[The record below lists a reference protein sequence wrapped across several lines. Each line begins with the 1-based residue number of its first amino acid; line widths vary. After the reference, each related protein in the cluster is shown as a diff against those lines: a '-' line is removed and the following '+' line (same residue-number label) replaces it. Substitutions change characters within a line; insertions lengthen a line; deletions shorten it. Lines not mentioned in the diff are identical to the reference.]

1 MFRVTECTFRVTE
14 CTFRDTEWPFRDTE
28 WRFIINIKQNYLS
41 QNKSDV
47 CTCFYIN
54 FSYICGDYIQNK
66 KLIKMNKF
74 FLTSLLVAAAIT
86 ANAQDNTTKDS
97 LTMET
102 MMHNIPEV
110 MVKGSRPIV
119 KAERG
124 MLSYNMPLL
133 LKQLPADN
141 AYEALTRIPGVSNAT
156 GNISFSGNEVT
167 LIINGQATTLT
178 QEQLAERL
186 KAMPATQLA
195 KAEVM
200 LSAPARYHVRGMA
213 INIVTKDY
221 AGTNQLSGQIIGGL
235 VQTKYAKGF
244 GDLYLSMQRGK
255 FGLDAQYKL
264 VNGNSYGESSRIA
277 NHPLGNNRIHYNDET
292 GQKSFGITHDYRLGM
307 NYAFSKN
314 HRLDVAYTGQWDK
327 TNSNSRTTGS
337 SISGMH
343 RDSHEYLHNVDVNY
357 ALPFGLTLSGSYTY
371 YRTPQQQALD
381 GTITTENKNE
391 TERNLT
397 SGSEQT
403 INKWMFTADQTHS
416 LAHGWGLSYGVKGQ
430 FTSNKSYQTTIDKDG
445 SVLPD
450 GTSSVDLNER
460 IWNIY
465 AGFSKQINK
474 AISLEASVAAEQYHS
489 PIWDKWRVYPTLNA
503 LWNVND
509 NHLLNLSFSSNS
521 EFPSYWSTM
530 SNVYYSSTYTE
541 IHGNPDLKPFSYSN
555 VNLMWQIK
563 RRYTLMAF
571 ASLKPDYSVQLPYQ
585 TTDRMAVIMKET
597 NFDYSNSFG
606 LQASAIFSAG
616 KWLNG
621 NVFAVGTYKHDKSS
635 HFFDLPFNRKKLSVR
650 LGGMASVKLCS
661 TQDLRLILNP
671 FIQSKAIQGVYDIS
685 PIFRMNAK
693 LQWSSHDGRWGLRIN
708 GNNIFNNKYDT
719 RSVQG
724 NQDYRMKINYSWAS
738 VTFAVIYKF
747 GGYKEK
753 TVKEVD
759 TSRMGH

>member
-1 MFRVTECTFRVTE
+1 MDNKVFLLGLFLLSVANVKAQTQT
-14 CTFRDTEWPFRDTE
+14 
-28 WRFIINIKQNYLS
+28 QN
-41 QNKSDV
+41 
-47 CTCFYIN
+47 
-54 FSYICGDYIQNK
+54 
-66 KLIKMNKF
+66 
-74 FLTSLLVAAAIT
+74 
-86 ANAQDNTTKDS
+86 DS
-97 LTMET
+97 LTMEN
-102 MMHNIPEV
+102 MMHNLPEV

-141 AYEALTRIPGVSNAT
+141 AYEALTRIPGISDAT
-156 GNISFSGNEVT
+156 GSISFSGNEVT
-167 LIINGQATTLT
+167 LIVNGQATTLT
-178 QEQLAERL
+178 QEQLTERL
-186 KAMPATQLA
+186 KAMPAAQLA

-221 AGTNQLSGQIIGGL
+221 AGTNQLSGQIIGGMR
-235 VQTKYAKGF
+235 QNKYANEF
-244 GDLYLSMQRGK
+244 GNLYLSLQRGK
-255 FGLDAQYKL
+255 FGLDAQYKY

-277 NHPLGNNRIHYNDET
+277 NHPLGNNRVYYNDET

-314 HRLDVAYTGQWDK
+314 HRLDVAYTGHWDK
-327 TNSNSRTTGS
+327 TCSNSNTTGS

-343 RDSHEYLHNVDVNY
+343 HDSHEYLHNVDVNY
-357 ALPFGLTLSGSYTY
+357 ALPFGLTLNGSYTY

-381 GTITTENKNE
+381 GTMHTDESMPE

-416 LAHGWGLSYGVKGQ
+416 LSHGWGLSYGVKGQ

-445 SVLPD
+445 TIQPN
-450 GTSSVDLNER
+450 GTSSVDNNER

-474 AISLEASVAAEQYHS
+474 ALSLEASVAAEQYHS

-521 EFPSYWSTM
+521 EFPTYWSTM
-530 SNVYYSSTYTE
+530 SSVFYSSTYTE
-541 IHGNPDLKPFSYSN
+541 IHGNPDLKPFSYYN

-571 ASLKPDYSVQLPYQ
+571 ASLKPDYFVQLPYQ
-585 TTDRMAVIMKET
+585 TTERMAVIMKET
-597 NFDYSNSFG
+597 NFDYSNSYG
-606 LQASAIFSAG
+606 LQASVIFNAG

-621 NVFAVGTYKHDKSS
+621 NVFAVGTYKHDKNSN
-635 HFFDLPFNRKKLSVR
+635 FFDLPFNRKKLSVI
-650 LGGMASVKLCS
+650 LGGTASIKLCQ

-671 FIQSKAIQGVYDIS
+671 FYQTKAIQGVYDIS
-685 PIFRMNAK
+685 PVFRMNAK
-693 LQWSSHDGRWGLRIN
+693 LQWSSHDGKWGLRLN
-708 GNNIFNNKYDT
+708 GSNIFNNLYDT

-724 NQDYRMKINYSWAS
+724 NQDYRMKINYNWAS

-753 TVKEVD
+753 NVKAVD

>member
-1 MFRVTECTFRVTE
+1 MANKIFLLGLFL
-14 CTFRDTEWPFRDTE
+14 
-28 WRFIINIKQNYLS
+28 LS
-41 QNKSDV
+41 
-47 CTCFYIN
+47 
-54 FSYICGDYIQNK
+54 
-66 KLIKMNKF
+66 
-74 FLTSLLVAAAIT
+74 VA
-86 ANAQDNTTKDS
+86 NVKAQTRTQTDS

-102 MMHNIPEV
+102 MLHNLPEV
-110 MVKGSRPIV
+110 MVKGTRPIV

-141 AYEALTRIPGVSNAT
+141 AYEALTRIPGVSDAA
-156 GNISFSGNEVT
+156 GSISFSGNEVT

-178 QEQLAERL
+178 KEQLTERL
-186 KAMPATQLA
+186 KAMPAAQLS

-221 AGTNQLSGQIIGGL
+221 AGTNQLSGQIIGGMR
-235 VQTKYAKGF
+235 QNKYANEF
-244 GDLYLSMQRGK
+244 GNLYLSLQRGK
-255 FGLDAQYKL
+255 FGLDAQYKY

-277 NHPLGNNRIHYNDET
+277 NHPLGNNRVYYNDET
-292 GQKSFGITHDYRLGM
+292 GQKSFGITHNYRLGM

-314 HRLDVAYTGQWDK
+314 HRLDVAYTGHWDK
-327 TNSNSRTTGS
+327 RCSNSNTTGS

-343 RDSHEYLHNVDVNY
+343 HDSHEYLHNVDVNY
-357 ALPFGLTLSGSYTY
+357 SLPFGLTLNGSYTY

-381 GTITTENKNE
+381 GTMHTDESMSE

-403 INKWMFTADQTHS
+403 INKWMFTADQTHL

-445 SVLPD
+445 TIQPN
-450 GTSSVDLNER
+450 GTSSVDNNER

-474 AISLEASVAAEQYHS
+474 ALSLEASVAAEQYHS

-530 SNVYYSSTYTE
+530 SNVFYSSTYSE
-541 IHGNPDLKPFSYSN
+541 IHGNPDLKPFSYYN

-571 ASLKPDYSVQLPYQ
+571 ASLKPDYFVQLPYQ
-585 TTDRMAVIMKET
+585 TTERMAVIMKET
-597 NFDYSNSFG
+597 NFDYSNSYG
-606 LQASAIFSAG
+606 LQASVIFNAG

-635 HFFDLPFNRKKLSVR
+635 NFFDLPFNRKKLSVI
-650 LGGMASVKLCS
+650 LGGTASVKLCN

-671 FIQSKAIQGVYDIS
+671 FFQSKAIQGVYDIS

-693 LQWSSHDGRWGLRIN
+693 LQWSSHNGRWGLRLN

-724 NQDYRMKINYSWAS
+724 NQDYRMKINYNWAS

>member
-1 MFRVTECTFRVTE
+1 MKR
-14 CTFRDTEWPFRDTE
+14 
-28 WRFIINIKQNYLS
+28 N
-41 QNKSDV
+41 
-47 CTCFYIN
+47 
-54 FSYICGDYIQNK
+54 G
-66 KLIKMNKF
+66 F
-74 FLTSLLVAAAIT
+74 FLISLLFASSIT
-86 ANAQDNTTKDS
+86 VHAQDNAPKDS

-102 MMHNIPEV
+102 MMHNLPEV

-119 KAERG
+119 KVERG
-124 MLSYNMPLL
+124 MLTYNMPLL
-133 LKQLPADN
+133 IKQLPADN
-141 AYEALTRIPGVSNAT
+141 AYEALTHIPGISDAT
-156 GNISFSGNEVT
+156 GKISFSGNEVT
-167 LIINGQATTLT
+167 LIVNGQATTLT
-178 QEQLAERL
+178 QEQLTERL
-186 KAMPATQLA
+186 KSMPAAQLA

-221 AGTNQLSGQIIGGL
+221 AGTNQLSGQAIGGMR
-235 VQTKYAKGF
+235 QNKYANEF
-244 GDLYLSMQRGK
+244 GNLYLSLQRGK
-255 FGLDAQYKL
+255 FGLDAQYKY

-307 NYAFSKN
+307 NYTFSKN
-314 HRLDVAYTGQWDK
+314 NRLDVAYTGQWDK

-371 YRTPQQQALD
+371 YRTPQQQALN

-530 SNVYYSSTYTE
+530 SNVFYSSTYTE
-541 IHGNPDLKPFSYSN
+541 IHGNPDLKPFSYYN

-650 LGGMASVKLCS
+650 LGGTASVKLCS

-693 LQWSSHDGRWGLRIN
+693 LQWSSHDGRWGLRLN

>member
-1 MFRVTECTFRVTE
+1 MVNKIFLLGLFL
-14 CTFRDTEWPFRDTE
+14 
-28 WRFIINIKQNYLS
+28 LS
-41 QNKSDV
+41 VANVKAQ
-47 CTCFYIN
+47 T
-54 FSYICGDYIQNK
+54 
-66 KLIKMNKF
+66 
-74 FLTSLLVAAAIT
+74 LTHT
-86 ANAQDNTTKDS
+86 DS
-97 LTMET
+97 LTMEN
-102 MMHNIPEV
+102 MMHNLPEV

-141 AYEALTRIPGVSNAT
+141 AYEALTRIPGISDAT
-156 GNISFSGNEVT
+156 GSISFSGNEVT
-167 LIINGQATTLT
+167 LIVNGQATTLT
-178 QEQLAERL
+178 QEQLTERL
-186 KAMPATQLA
+186 KAMPAAQLA

-221 AGTNQLSGQIIGGL
+221 AGTNQLSGQVIGGMK
-235 VQTKYAKGF
+235 QSKYAKGF
-244 GDLYLSMQRGK
+244 GDLYLSLQRGK
-255 FGLDAQYKL
+255 FGLDAQYKY

-277 NHPLGNNRIHYNDET
+277 NHPLGNNRVYYNDET
-292 GQKSFGITHDYRLGM
+292 GQKSFGITHNYRLGM

-314 HRLDVAYTGQWDK
+314 HRLDVAYTGHWDK
-327 TNSNSRTTGS
+327 RCSNSNTTGS

-343 RDSHEYLHNVDVNY
+343 HDSHEYLHNVDVNY
-357 ALPFGLTLSGSYTY
+357 SLPFGLTLNGSYTY

-381 GTITTENKNE
+381 GTMHTDESMPE

-445 SVLPD
+445 TIQPN
-450 GTSSVDLNER
+450 GTSSVDNNER

-474 AISLEASVAAEQYHS
+474 AISVEASVAAEQYHS

-530 SNVYYSSTYTE
+530 SNVFYSSTYSE
-541 IHGNPDLKPFSYSN
+541 IHGNPDLKPFSYYN

-571 ASLKPDYSVQLPYQ
+571 ASLKPDYFVQLPYQ
-585 TTDRMAVIMKET
+585 TTERMAVIMKET
-597 NFDYSNSFG
+597 NFDYSNSYG
-606 LQASAIFSAG
+606 LQASVIFNAG

-621 NVFAVGTYKHDKSS
+621 NVFAVGTYKHDKNSN
-635 HFFDLPFNRKKLSVR
+635 FFDLPFNRKKLSVI
-650 LGGMASVKLCS
+650 LGGTASIKLCQ

-671 FIQSKAIQGVYDIS
+671 FYQTKAIQGVYDIS
-685 PIFRMNAK
+685 PVFRMNAK
-693 LQWSSHDGRWGLRIN
+693 LQWSSHDGKWGLRLN
-708 GNNIFNNKYDT
+708 GSNIFNNLYDT

-724 NQDYRMKINYSWAS
+724 NQDYHMKINYNWAS

-753 TVKEVD
+753 NVKAVD

>member
-1 MFRVTECTFRVTE
+1 M
-14 CTFRDTEWPFRDTE
+14 
-28 WRFIINIKQNYLS
+28 
-41 QNKSDV
+41 
-47 CTCFYIN
+47 
-54 FSYICGDYIQNK
+54 
-66 KLIKMNKF
+66 
-74 FLTSLLVAAAIT
+74 
-86 ANAQDNTTKDS
+86 
-97 LTMET
+97 
-102 MMHNIPEV
+102 
-110 MVKGSRPIV
+110 
-119 KAERG
+119 
-124 MLSYNMPLL
+124 
-133 LKQLPADN
+133 KQLPADN
-141 AYEALTRIPGVSNAT
+141 AYEALTRIPGVSDAT
-156 GNISFSGNEVT
+156 GSISFSGNEVT

-178 QEQLAERL
+178 QEQLTERL
-186 KAMPATQLA
+186 KAMPAAQLA

-221 AGTNQLSGQIIGGL
+221 AGTNQLSGQVIGGMK
-235 VQTKYAKGF
+235 QSKYAKGF
-244 GDLYLSMQRGK
+244 GDLYLSLQRGK
-255 FGLDAQYKL
+255 FGLDAQYKY

-277 NHPLGNNRIHYNDET
+277 NHPLGNNRVYYNDET
-292 GQKSFGITHDYRLGM
+292 GQKSFGITHNYRLGM

-314 HRLDVAYTGQWDK
+314 HRLDVAYTGHWDK
-327 TNSNSRTTGS
+327 RCSNSNTTGS

-343 RDSHEYLHNVDVNY
+343 HDSHEYLHNVDVNY
-357 ALPFGLTLSGSYTY
+357 SLPFGLTLNGSYTY

-381 GTITTENKNE
+381 GTMHTDESMSE

-403 INKWMFTADQTHS
+403 INKWMFTADQTHL

-460 IWNIY
+460 IWNLY

-474 AISLEASVAAEQYHS
+474 ALSLEASVAAEQYHS

-530 SNVYYSSTYTE
+530 SNVFYSSTYSE
-541 IHGNPDLKPFSYSN
+541 IHGNPDLKPFAYYN

-571 ASLKPDYSVQLPYQ
+571 ASLKPDYFVQLPYQ
-585 TTDRMAVIMKET
+585 TIERMAVIMKET
-597 NFDYSNSFG
+597 NFDYSNSYG
-606 LQASAIFSAG
+606 LQASVIFNAG

-635 HFFDLPFNRKKLSVR
+635 NFFDLPFNRKKFSVI
-650 LGGMASVKLCS
+650 LGGTASVKLCN

-671 FIQSKAIQGVYDIS
+671 FYQTKAIQGVYDIS

-693 LQWSSHDGRWGLRIN
+693 LQWSSHDGKWGLRLN
-708 GNNIFNNKYDT
+708 GSNIFNNLYDT

-724 NQDYRMKINYSWAS
+724 NQDYRMKINYNWAS

-753 TVKEVD
+753 NVKAVD

>member
-1 MFRVTECTFRVTE
+1 MVNKIFLLGLFL
-14 CTFRDTEWPFRDTE
+14 
-28 WRFIINIKQNYLS
+28 LS
-41 QNKSDV
+41 VANVKAQ
-47 CTCFYIN
+47 T
-54 FSYICGDYIQNK
+54 
-66 KLIKMNKF
+66 
-74 FLTSLLVAAAIT
+74 LTQT
-86 ANAQDNTTKDS
+86 DS

-102 MMHNIPEV
+102 MLHNLPEV

-141 AYEALTRIPGVSNAT
+141 AYEALTRIPGISDAT
-156 GNISFSGNEVT
+156 GSISFSGNEVT

-178 QEQLAERL
+178 QEQLTERL
-186 KAMPATQLA
+186 KAMPAAQLA

-221 AGTNQLSGQIIGGL
+221 AGTNQLSGQIIGGMR
-235 VQTKYAKGF
+235 QNKYANEF
-244 GDLYLSMQRGK
+244 GNLYLSLQRGK
-255 FGLDAQYKL
+255 FGLDAQYKY

-277 NHPLGNNRIHYNDET
+277 NHPLGNNRVYYNDET

-307 NYAFSKN
+307 NYAFGKN
-314 HRLDVAYTGQWDK
+314 HRLDVAYTGRWNK

-371 YRTPQQQALD
+371 YCTPQQQALD
-381 GTITTENKNE
+381 GTMHTDESMPE

-416 LAHGWGLSYGVKGQ
+416 LANCWGLSYGMKGQ
-430 FTSNKSYQTTIDKDG
+430 FTSDKSYQTTIDKDG

-530 SNVYYSSTYTE
+530 SNVFYSSTYTE
-541 IHGNPDLKPFSYSN
+541 IHGNPDLKPFSYYN

-571 ASLKPDYSVQLPYQ
+571 ASLKPDYFVQLPYQ

-606 LQASAIFSAG
+606 LQASVIFNAG

-635 HFFDLPFNRKKLSVR
+635 NFFDLPFNRKKLSVI
-650 LGGMASVKLCS
+650 LGGTASVKLCNS
-661 TQDLRLILNP
+661 QDLRLILNP
-671 FIQSKAIQGVYDIS
+671 FYQTKAIQGVYDIS
-685 PIFRMNAK
+685 PIFSMDAK
-693 LQWSSHDGRWGLRIN
+693 LQWSSHDGKWGLRLN
-708 GNNIFNNKYDT
+708 GNNIFNNLYDT

-724 NQDYRMKINYSWAS
+724 NQDYRMKVNYNWAS
-738 VTFAVIYKF
+738 VTFAVVYKF
-747 GGYKEK
+747 GDYKNK
-753 TVKEVD
+753 NVKAVD

>member
-1 MFRVTECTFRVTE
+1 MANKIFLLGLFL
-14 CTFRDTEWPFRDTE
+14 
-28 WRFIINIKQNYLS
+28 LS
-41 QNKSDV
+41 VANVKAQ
-47 CTCFYIN
+47 T
-54 FSYICGDYIQNK
+54 
-66 KLIKMNKF
+66 
-74 FLTSLLVAAAIT
+74 LTQT
-86 ANAQDNTTKDS
+86 DS

-102 MMHNIPEV
+102 MLHNLPEV

-141 AYEALTRIPGVSNAT
+141 AYEALTRIPGISDAT
-156 GNISFSGNEVT
+156 GSISFSGNEVT

-178 QEQLAERL
+178 QEQLTERL
-186 KAMPATQLA
+186 KAMPAAQLA

-221 AGTNQLSGQIIGGL
+221 AGTNQLSGQIIGGMR
-235 VQTKYAKGF
+235 QNKYANEF
-244 GDLYLSMQRGK
+244 GNLYLSLQRGK
-255 FGLDAQYKL
+255 FGLDAQYKY

-307 NYAFSKN
+307 NYTFSKN
-314 HRLDVAYTGQWDK
+314 NRLDVAYTGQWDK

-489 PIWDKWRVYPTLNA
+489 LIWDKWRVYPTLNA

-530 SNVYYSSTYTE
+530 SNVFYSSTYTE
-541 IHGNPDLKPFSYSN
+541 IHGNPDLKPFSYYN

-616 KWLNG
+616 KWLDG

-650 LGGMASVKLCS
+650 LGGTASVKLCS

-693 LQWSSHDGRWGLRIN
+693 LQWSSHDGKWGLRIN

>member
-1 MFRVTECTFRVTE
+1 MIFLLGLFLLSVANVKAQTLTET
-14 CTFRDTEWPFRDTE
+14 
-28 WRFIINIKQNYLS
+28 
-41 QNKSDV
+41 
-47 CTCFYIN
+47 
-54 FSYICGDYIQNK
+54 
-66 KLIKMNKF
+66 
-74 FLTSLLVAAAIT
+74 
-86 ANAQDNTTKDS
+86 DS

-102 MMHNIPEV
+102 MLHNLPEV

-119 KAERG
+119 KADRG

-141 AYEALTRIPGVSNAT
+141 AYEALTRIPGVSDAT
-156 GNISFSGNEVT
+156 GSISFSGNEVT

-178 QEQLAERL
+178 QEQLTERL
-186 KAMPATQLA
+186 KAMPAAQLA

-277 NHPLGNNRIHYNDET
+277 NHPLGNNRVYYNDET

-307 NYAFSKN
+307 NYTFSKN

-371 YRTPQQQALD
+371 YCTPQQQALD
-381 GTITTENKNE
+381 GTMHTDESMPE

-416 LAHGWGLSYGVKGQ
+416 LANCWGLSYGVKGQ

-530 SNVYYSSTYTE
+530 SNVFYSSTYTE
-541 IHGNPDLKPFSYSN
+541 IHGNPDLKPFSYYN

-597 NFDYSNSFG
+597 NFNYENSFG
-606 LQASAIFSAG
+606 LQASAMFSAG

-621 NVFAVGTYKHDKSS
+621 NVFAVGIYKHDKSDY
-635 HFFDLPFNRKKLSVR
+635 FFDLPFNRKKLTAA
-650 LGGMASVKLCS
+650 LGGTASIKLCQ

-671 FIQSKAIQGVYDIS
+671 FYQTKAIQGVYDIS

-693 LQWSSHDGRWGLRIN
+693 LQWTSHDGKWGLRLN
-708 GNNIFNNKYDT
+708 GSNIFNNLYDT

-724 NQDYRMKINYSWAS
+724 NQDYRMKINYNWAS

-753 TVKEVD
+753 NVKAVD

>member
-1 MFRVTECTFRVTE
+1 MS
-14 CTFRDTEWPFRDTE
+14 
-28 WRFIINIKQNYLS
+28 RFLFMGIF
-41 QNKSDV
+41 V
-47 CTCFYIN
+47 A
-54 FSYICGDYIQNK
+54 
-66 KLIKMNKF
+66 
-74 FLTSLLVAAAIT
+74 LTIT
-86 ANAQDNTTKDS
+86 ANAQDNIPKDS
-97 LTMET
+97 LTMEWKS
-102 MMHNIPEV
+102 MFRNLPEV
-110 MVKGSRPIV
+110 MIKGSHPIV
-119 KAERG
+119 KVERG
-124 MLSYNMPLL
+124 LLLYNMPLL

-141 AYEALTRIPGVSNAT
+141 AYEALTRIPGVSDAT
-156 GNISFSGNEVT
+156 GNISFLGNEVT
-167 LIINGQATTLT
+167 LIVNGQATTLT
-178 QEQLAERL
+178 QEQLTERL
-186 KAMPATQLA
+186 KAMPAAQLA

-221 AGTNQLSGQIIGGL
+221 AGTNQLSGQVIGGMK
-235 VQTKYAKGF
+235 QSKYAKGF
-244 GDLYLSMQRGK
+244 GDLYLSLQRDK
-255 FGLDAQYKL
+255 FGLDAQYKY

-277 NHPLGNNRIHYNDET
+277 NHPLGNNRVYYNDET
-292 GQKSFGITHDYRLGM
+292 GQKSFGITHNYRLGM

-314 HRLDVAYTGQWDK
+314 HRLDVAYTGHWDK
-327 TNSNSRTTGS
+327 RCSNSNTTGS

-343 RDSHEYLHNVDVNY
+343 HDSHEYLHNVDVNY
-357 ALPFGLTLSGSYTY
+357 SLPFGLTLNGSYTY
-371 YRTPQQQALD
+371 YRTPQRQTLD
-381 GTITTENKNE
+381 GTMHTDESMPE

-416 LAHGWGLSYGVKGQ
+416 LTQGWGLSYGVKGQ

-474 AISLEASVAAEQYHS
+474 AVSVEASVAAEQYHS

-530 SNVYYSSTYTE
+530 SNVFYSSTYTE
-541 IHGNPDLKPFSYSN
+541 IHGNPDLKPFSYYN

-571 ASLKPDYSVQLPYQ
+571 ASLMPDYFVQLPYQ

-597 NFDYSNSFG
+597 NFDYSNSYG
-606 LQASAIFSAG
+606 LQASVIFNAG

-650 LGGMASVKLCS
+650 LGGTASVKLCS
-661 TQDLRLILNP
+661 TQDLRLILNL

-693 LQWSSHDGRWGLRIN
+693 LQWTSHDGKWGLRLN

-724 NQDYRMKINYSWAS
+724 NQDYRMKINYNWAS

-753 TVKEVD
+753 NIKKVD

>member
-1 MFRVTECTFRVTE
+1 MANKIFLLGLFL
-14 CTFRDTEWPFRDTE
+14 
-28 WRFIINIKQNYLS
+28 LS
-41 QNKSDV
+41 VANVKAQ
-47 CTCFYIN
+47 T
-54 FSYICGDYIQNK
+54 
-66 KLIKMNKF
+66 
-74 FLTSLLVAAAIT
+74 LTQT
-86 ANAQDNTTKDS
+86 DS

-102 MMHNIPEV
+102 MLHNLPEV

-133 LKQLPADN
+133 LNQLPADN
-141 AYEALTRIPGVSNAT
+141 AYEALTRIPGVSDAT
-156 GNISFSGNEVT
+156 GSISFSGNEVT
-167 LIINGQATTLT
+167 LIINGQTTTLT
-178 QEQLAERL
+178 QVQLTERL
-186 KAMPATQLA
+186 KAMPAAQLS

-221 AGTNQLSGQIIGGL
+221 AGTNQLSGQIIGGMR
-235 VQTKYAKGF
+235 QNKYANEF
-244 GDLYLSMQRGK
+244 GNLYLSLQRDK
-255 FGLDAQYKL
+255 FGLDAQYKY

-277 NHPLGNNRIHYNDET
+277 NHPLGDNRIHYNDET

-307 NYAFSKN
+307 NYTFSKN
-314 HRLDVAYTGQWDK
+314 NRLDVAYTGQWNK

-416 LAHGWGLSYGVKGQ
+416 LTQGWGLSYGVKGQ

-465 AGFSKQINK
+465 AGVSKQINK

-530 SNVYYSSTYTE
+530 SNVFYSSTYTE
-541 IHGNPDLKPFSYSN
+541 IHGNPDLKPFSYYY

-650 LGGMASVKLCS
+650 LGGTASVKLCS

-693 LQWSSHDGRWGLRIN
+693 LQWTSHDGKWGLRLN

-724 NQDYRMKINYSWAS
+724 NQDYRMKINYNWAS

-753 TVKEVD
+753 SIKKVD

>member
-1 MFRVTECTFRVTE
+1 MANKIFLLGLFL
-14 CTFRDTEWPFRDTE
+14 
-28 WRFIINIKQNYLS
+28 LS
-41 QNKSDV
+41 VANVKAQ
-47 CTCFYIN
+47 T
-54 FSYICGDYIQNK
+54 
-66 KLIKMNKF
+66 
-74 FLTSLLVAAAIT
+74 LTQT
-86 ANAQDNTTKDS
+86 DS

-102 MMHNIPEV
+102 MLHNLPEV

-119 KAERG
+119 KVERG

-141 AYEALTRIPGVSNAT
+141 AYEALTRIPGISDAT
-156 GNISFSGNEVT
+156 GSISFSGNEVT

-178 QEQLAERL
+178 QEQLTERL
-186 KAMPATQLA
+186 KAMPAAQLA

-213 INIVTKDY
+213 INIVTKYY
-221 AGTNQLSGQIIGGL
+221 AGTNQLSGQIIGGMR
-235 VQTKYAKGF
+235 QNKYANEF
-244 GDLYLSMQRGK
+244 GNLYLSLQRGK
-255 FGLDAQYKL
+255 FGLDAQYKY

-307 NYAFSKN
+307 NYTFSKN
-314 HRLDVAYTGQWDK
+314 NRLDVAYTGQWDK

-541 IHGNPDLKPFSYSN
+541 IHGNPDLKPFSYYN

-693 LQWSSHDGRWGLRIN
+693 LQWSSHDGRWGLRLN

>member
-1 MFRVTECTFRVTE
+1 MANKIFLLGLFL
-14 CTFRDTEWPFRDTE
+14 
-28 WRFIINIKQNYLS
+28 LS
-41 QNKSDV
+41 VANVKAQ
-47 CTCFYIN
+47 T
-54 FSYICGDYIQNK
+54 
-66 KLIKMNKF
+66 
-74 FLTSLLVAAAIT
+74 LTQT
-86 ANAQDNTTKDS
+86 DS

-102 MMHNIPEV
+102 MLHNLPEV

-141 AYEALTRIPGVSNAT
+141 AYEALTRIPGVSDAT
-156 GNISFSGNEVT
+156 GSISFSGNEVT

-178 QEQLAERL
+178 QEQLTERL
-186 KAMPATQLA
+186 KAMPAAQLA

-221 AGTNQLSGQIIGGL
+221 AGTNQLSGQIIGGMR
-235 VQTKYAKGF
+235 QNKYANEF
-244 GDLYLSMQRGK
+244 GNLYLSLQRGK
-255 FGLDAQYKL
+255 FGLDAQYKY

-277 NHPLGNNRIHYNDET
+277 NHPLGNNRVYYNDET
-292 GQKSFGITHDYRLGM
+292 GQKSFGITHNYRLGM

-314 HRLDVAYTGQWDK
+314 HRLDVAYTGHWDK
-327 TNSNSRTTGS
+327 RCSNSNTTGS

-343 RDSHEYLHNVDVNY
+343 HDSHEYLHNVDVNY
-357 ALPFGLTLSGSYTY
+357 SLPFGLTLNGSYTY

-381 GTITTENKNE
+381 GTMHTDESMPE

-430 FTSNKSYQTTIDKDG
+430 FTSNKSYQTTIDMDG
-445 SVLPD
+445 TIQPN
-450 GTSSVDLNER
+450 GTSSVDNNER

-474 AISLEASVAAEQYHS
+474 ALSLEASVAAEQYHS

-530 SNVYYSSTYTE
+530 SNVFYSSTYLE
-541 IHGNPDLKPFSYSN
+541 IHGNPDLKPFSYYN

-571 ASLKPDYSVQLPYQ
+571 ASLKPDYFVQLPYQ

-597 NFDYSNSFG
+597 NFDYSNSYG
-606 LQASAIFSAG
+606 LQASVIFNAG

-635 HFFDLPFNRKKLSVR
+635 NFFDLPFNRKKLSVI
-650 LGGMASVKLCS
+650 LGGTASVKLCN

-671 FIQSKAIQGVYDIS
+671 FFQSKAIQGVYDIS

-693 LQWSSHDGRWGLRIN
+693 LQWTSHDGKWGLRIN

-724 NQDYRMKINYSWAS
+724 NQDYRMKINYNWAS

>member
-1 MFRVTECTFRVTE
+1 MSRVLFMGIFVA
-14 CTFRDTEWPFRDTE
+14 
-28 WRFIINIKQNYLS
+28 
-41 QNKSDV
+41 
-47 CTCFYIN
+47 
-54 FSYICGDYIQNK
+54 
-66 KLIKMNKF
+66 
-74 FLTSLLVAAAIT
+74 LTIT
-86 ANAQDNTTKDS
+86 ANAQDDIPKDS
-97 LTMET
+97 LTMEWNS
-102 MMHNIPEV
+102 MFRNLPEV
-110 MVKGSRPIV
+110 MIKGSRPIV

-141 AYEALTRIPGVSNAT
+141 AYEALTRIPGVSDAT
-156 GNISFSGNEVT
+156 GNISFLGNEVT
-167 LIINGQATTLT
+167 LIVNGHATTLT
-178 QEQLAERL
+178 QEQLTERL
-186 KAMPATQLA
+186 KAMPAAQLA

-221 AGTNQLSGQIIGGL
+221 AGTNQLSGQVIGGMK
-235 VQTKYAKGF
+235 QSKYAKGF
-244 GDLYLSMQRGK
+244 GDLYLSLQRGK
-255 FGLDAQYKL
+255 FGLDAQYKY

-277 NHPLGNNRIHYNDET
+277 NHPLGNNRVYYNDET
-292 GQKSFGITHDYRLGM
+292 GQKSFGITHNYRLGM

-314 HRLDVAYTGQWDK
+314 HRLDVAYTGHWDK
-327 TNSNSRTTGS
+327 RCSNSNTTGS

-343 RDSHEYLHNVDVNY
+343 HDSHEYLHNVDVNY
-357 ALPFGLTLSGSYTY
+357 SLPFGLTLNGSYTY

-381 GTITTENKNE
+381 GTMHTDESMPE

-416 LAHGWGLSYGVKGQ
+416 LTQGWGLSYGVKGQ

-474 AISLEASVAAEQYHS
+474 AVSLEASVAAEQYHS

-530 SNVYYSSTYTE
+530 SNVFYSSTYTE
-541 IHGNPDLKPFSYSN
+541 IHGNPDLKPFSCYN

-571 ASLKPDYSVQLPYQ
+571 ASLKPDYFVQLPYQ
-585 TTDRMAVIMKET
+585 TTERMAVIMKET

-606 LQASAIFSAG
+606 LQASAIFSVG

-650 LGGMASVKLCS
+650 LGGTASVKLCS

-671 FIQSKAIQGVYDIS
+671 FFQTKAIQGVYDIS
-685 PIFRMNAK
+685 PIFRVDAK
-693 LQWSSHDGRWGLRIN
+693 LQWSSHDGRWGVRLN
-708 GNNIFNNKYDT
+708 GSNIFNNRFDT

-724 NQDYRMKINYSWAS
+724 NQDYRMKINYNWAS

-753 TVKEVD
+753 NIKKVD

>member
-1 MFRVTECTFRVTE
+1 MVNKIFLLGLFL
-14 CTFRDTEWPFRDTE
+14 
-28 WRFIINIKQNYLS
+28 LS
-41 QNKSDV
+41 VANVKAQ
-47 CTCFYIN
+47 T
-54 FSYICGDYIQNK
+54 
-66 KLIKMNKF
+66 
-74 FLTSLLVAAAIT
+74 LTHT
-86 ANAQDNTTKDS
+86 DS
-97 LTMET
+97 LTMEN
-102 MMHNIPEV
+102 MMHNLPEV

-141 AYEALTRIPGVSNAT
+141 AYEALTRIPGISDAT
-156 GNISFSGNEVT
+156 GSISFSGNEVT
-167 LIINGQATTLT
+167 LIVNGQATTLT
-178 QEQLAERL
+178 QEQLTERL
-186 KAMPATQLA
+186 KAMPAAQLA

-221 AGTNQLSGQIIGGL
+221 AGTNQLSGQVIGGMK
-235 VQTKYAKGF
+235 QSKYAKGF
-244 GDLYLSMQRGK
+244 GDLYLSLQRGK
-255 FGLDAQYKL
+255 FGLDAQYKY

-277 NHPLGNNRIHYNDET
+277 NHPLGNNRVYYNDET
-292 GQKSFGITHDYRLGM
+292 GQKSFGITHNYRLGM

-314 HRLDVAYTGQWDK
+314 HRLDVAYTGHWDK
-327 TNSNSRTTGS
+327 RCSNSNTTGS

-343 RDSHEYLHNVDVNY
+343 HDSHEYLHNVDVNY
-357 ALPFGLTLSGSYTY
+357 SLPFGLTLNGSYTY

-381 GTITTENKNE
+381 GTMHTDESMPE

-445 SVLPD
+445 TIQPN
-450 GTSSVDLNER
+450 GTSSVDNNER

-474 AISLEASVAAEQYHS
+474 AISVEASVAAEQYHS

-530 SNVYYSSTYTE
+530 SNVFYSSTYSE
-541 IHGNPDLKPFSYSN
+541 IHGNPDLKPFAYYN

-571 ASLKPDYSVQLPYQ
+571 ASLKPDYFVQLPYQ
-585 TTDRMAVIMKET
+585 TTERMAVIMKET
-597 NFDYSNSFG
+597 NFDYSNSYG
-606 LQASAIFSAG
+606 LQASVIFNAG

-621 NVFAVGTYKHDKSS
+621 NVFAVGTYKHDKNSN
-635 HFFDLPFNRKKLSVR
+635 FFDLPFNRKKLSVI
-650 LGGMASVKLCS
+650 LGGTASIKLCQ

-671 FIQSKAIQGVYDIS
+671 FYQTKAIQGVYDIS

-693 LQWSSHDGRWGLRIN
+693 LQWSSHDGKWGLRLN
-708 GNNIFNNKYDT
+708 GSNIFNNLYDT

-724 NQDYRMKINYSWAS
+724 NQDYRMKINYNWAS

-753 TVKEVD
+753 NVKAVD

>member
-1 MFRVTECTFRVTE
+1 MANKIFLLGLFL
-14 CTFRDTEWPFRDTE
+14 
-28 WRFIINIKQNYLS
+28 LS
-41 QNKSDV
+41 VANVKAQ
-47 CTCFYIN
+47 T
-54 FSYICGDYIQNK
+54 
-66 KLIKMNKF
+66 
-74 FLTSLLVAAAIT
+74 LTQT
-86 ANAQDNTTKDS
+86 DS

-102 MMHNIPEV
+102 MLHNLPEV

-141 AYEALTRIPGVSNAT
+141 AYEALTRIPGVSDAT
-156 GNISFSGNEVT
+156 GSISFSGNEVT

-178 QEQLAERL
+178 QEQLTERL
-186 KAMPATQLA
+186 KAMPAAQLA

-221 AGTNQLSGQIIGGL
+221 AGTNQLSGQVIGGMK
-235 VQTKYAKGF
+235 QSKYAKGF
-244 GDLYLSMQRGK
+244 GDLYLSLQRGK
-255 FGLDAQYKL
+255 FGLDAQYKY

-277 NHPLGNNRIHYNDET
+277 NHPLGNNRVYYNDET
-292 GQKSFGITHDYRLGM
+292 GQKSFGITHNYRLGM

-314 HRLDVAYTGQWDK
+314 HRLDVAYTGHWDK
-327 TNSNSRTTGS
+327 RCSNSNTTGS
-337 SISGMH
+337 SSSGMH
-343 RDSHEYLHNVDVNY
+343 HDSHEYLHNVDVNY
-357 ALPFGLTLSGSYTY
+357 SLPFGLTLNGSYTY

-381 GTITTENKNE
+381 GTMHTDESMSE

-403 INKWMFTADQTHS
+403 INKWMFTADQTHL

-460 IWNIY
+460 IWNLY

-474 AISLEASVAAEQYHS
+474 ALSLEASVAAEQYHS

-530 SNVYYSSTYTE
+530 SNVFYSSTYSE
-541 IHGNPDLKPFSYSN
+541 IHGNPDLKPFAYYN

-571 ASLKPDYSVQLPYQ
+571 ASLKPDYFVQLPYQ
-585 TTDRMAVIMKET
+585 ATERMAVIMKET
-597 NFDYSNSFG
+597 NFDYSNSYG
-606 LQASAIFSAG
+606 LQASVIFNAG

-635 HFFDLPFNRKKLSVR
+635 NFFDLPFNRKKFSVI
-650 LGGMASVKLCS
+650 LGGTASVKLCN

-671 FIQSKAIQGVYDIS
+671 FYQTKAIQGVYDIS

-693 LQWSSHDGRWGLRIN
+693 LQWSSHDGKWGLRLN
-708 GNNIFNNKYDT
+708 GSNIFNNLYDT

-724 NQDYRMKINYSWAS
+724 NQDYRMKINYNWAS

>member
-1 MFRVTECTFRVTE
+1 MNRLF
-14 CTFRDTEWPFRDTE
+14 
-28 WRFIINIKQNYLS
+28 FIG
-41 QNKSDV
+41 V
-47 CTCFYIN
+47 
-54 FSYICGDYIQNK
+54 
-66 KLIKMNKF
+66 
-74 FLTSLLVAAAIT
+74 LVASAIT
-86 ANAQDNTTKDS
+86 ANAQDNGQKDS
-97 LTMET
+97 LTMES
-102 MMHNIPEV
+102 MMHNLPEV

-141 AYEALTRIPGVSNAT
+141 AYEALTRIPGVSDAT
-156 GNISFSGNEVT
+156 GCISFSGNEVM
-167 LIINGQATTLT
+167 LIVNGQATTLT

-186 KAMPATQLA
+186 KAMPAAQLT

-221 AGTNQLSGQIIGGL
+221 DGTNQLSGQIIGGMR
-235 VQTKYAKGF
+235 QNKYANEF
-244 GDLYLSMQRGK
+244 GNLYLSLQRDK
-255 FGLDAQYKL
+255 FGLDAQYKY

-307 NYAFSKN
+307 NYTFSKN
-314 HRLDVAYTGQWDK
+314 NRLDVAYTGQWDK

-416 LAHGWGLSYGVKGQ
+416 LSHGWGLSYGVKGQ

-445 SVLPD
+445 TILPD
-450 GTSSVDLNER
+450 GTSSVDNNER

-465 AGFSKQINK
+465 AGLSKQINK

-489 PIWDKWRVYPTLNA
+489 PVWDKWRVYPTLNA

-509 NHLLNLSFSSNS
+509 NHLLNLSFSSNN

-530 SNVYYSSTYTE
+530 SNVFYSSTYTE
-541 IHGNPDLKPFSYSN
+541 IHGNPDLKPCSYYN
-555 VNLMWQIK
+555 LNLMWQIK

-571 ASLKPDYSVQLPYQ
+571 ANLKPDYFVQLPYQ

-635 HFFDLPFNRKKLSVR
+635 HFFDLPFDRKKLSVI
-650 LGGMASVKLCS
+650 LGGTASVKLCS

-671 FIQSKAIQGVYDIS
+671 FYQTKAIQGVYDIS
-685 PIFRMNAK
+685 PIFSMDAK
-693 LQWSSHDGRWGLRIN
+693 LQWSSHDGKWGVRLN
-708 GNNIFNNKYDT
+708 GSNIFNNRFDT

-724 NQDYRMKINYSWAS
+724 NQDYRMKINYNWSS
-738 VTFAVIYKF
+738 FTFAVIYKF

>member
-1 MFRVTECTFRVTE
+1 MVNKIFLLGLFL
-14 CTFRDTEWPFRDTE
+14 
-28 WRFIINIKQNYLS
+28 LS
-41 QNKSDV
+41 VANVKAQ
-47 CTCFYIN
+47 T
-54 FSYICGDYIQNK
+54 
-66 KLIKMNKF
+66 
-74 FLTSLLVAAAIT
+74 LTQT
-86 ANAQDNTTKDS
+86 DS

-102 MMHNIPEV
+102 MLHNLPEV

-141 AYEALTRIPGVSNAT
+141 AYEALTRIPGVSDAT
-156 GNISFSGNEVT
+156 GSISFSGNEVT

-178 QEQLAERL
+178 QEQLTERL
-186 KAMPATQLA
+186 KAMPAAQLA

-200 LSAPARYHVRGMA
+200 LSPPARYHVRGMA

-221 AGTNQLSGQIIGGL
+221 AGTNQLSGQVIGGMK
-235 VQTKYAKGF
+235 QSKYAKGF
-244 GDLYLSMQRGK
+244 GDLYLSLQRGK
-255 FGLDAQYKL
+255 FGLDAQYKY

-277 NHPLGNNRIHYNDET
+277 NHPLGNNRVYYNDET
-292 GQKSFGITHDYRLGM
+292 GQKSFGITHNYRLGM

-314 HRLDVAYTGQWDK
+314 HRLDVAYTGHWDK
-327 TNSNSRTTGS
+327 RCSNSNTTGS

-343 RDSHEYLHNVDVNY
+343 HDSHEYLHNVDVNY
-357 ALPFGLTLSGSYTY
+357 SLPFGLTLNGSYTY

-381 GTITTENKNE
+381 GTMHTDESMSE

-403 INKWMFTADQTHS
+403 INKWMFTADQTHL

-460 IWNIY
+460 IWNLY

-474 AISLEASVAAEQYHS
+474 ALSLEASVAAEQYHS

-530 SNVYYSSTYTE
+530 SNVFYSSTYSE
-541 IHGNPDLKPFSYSN
+541 IHGNPDLKPFAYYN

-571 ASLKPDYSVQLPYQ
+571 ASLKPDYFVQLPYQ
-585 TTDRMAVIMKET
+585 TTECMAVIMKET
-597 NFDYSNSFG
+597 NFDYSNSYG
-606 LQASAIFSAG
+606 LQASVIFNAG

-635 HFFDLPFNRKKLSVR
+635 NFFDLPFNRKKFSVI
-650 LGGMASVKLCS
+650 LGGTASVKLCN

-671 FIQSKAIQGVYDIS
+671 FYQTKAIQGVYDIS

-693 LQWSSHDGRWGLRIN
+693 LQWSSHDGKWGLRLN
-708 GNNIFNNKYDT
+708 GSNIFNNLYDT

-724 NQDYRMKINYSWAS
+724 NQDYRMKINYNWAS

-753 TVKEVD
+753 NVKAVD

>member
-1 MFRVTECTFRVTE
+1 MVNKIFLLGLFL
-14 CTFRDTEWPFRDTE
+14 
-28 WRFIINIKQNYLS
+28 LS
-41 QNKSDV
+41 VANVKAQ
-47 CTCFYIN
+47 T
-54 FSYICGDYIQNK
+54 
-66 KLIKMNKF
+66 
-74 FLTSLLVAAAIT
+74 LTQT
-86 ANAQDNTTKDS
+86 DS

-102 MMHNIPEV
+102 MLHNLPEV

-141 AYEALTRIPGVSNAT
+141 AYEALTRIPGVSDAT
-156 GNISFSGNEVT
+156 GSISFSGNEVT
-167 LIINGQATTLT
+167 LIVNGQATTLT
-178 QEQLAERL
+178 QEQLTERL
-186 KAMPATQLA
+186 KAMPAAQLA

-221 AGTNQLSGQIIGGL
+221 AGTNQLSGQVIGGMK
-235 VQTKYAKGF
+235 QSKYAKGF
-244 GDLYLSMQRGK
+244 GDLYLSLQRGK
-255 FGLDAQYKL
+255 FGLDAQYKY

-277 NHPLGNNRIHYNDET
+277 NHPLGNNRVYYNDET
-292 GQKSFGITHDYRLGM
+292 GQKSFGITHNYRLGM

-314 HRLDVAYTGQWDK
+314 HRLDVAYTGHWDK
-327 TNSNSRTTGS
+327 RCSNSNTTGS

-343 RDSHEYLHNVDVNY
+343 HDSHEYLHNVDVNY
-357 ALPFGLTLSGSYTY
+357 SLPFGLTLNGSYTY

-381 GTITTENKNE
+381 GTMHTDESMLE

-530 SNVYYSSTYTE
+530 SNVFYSSTYSE
-541 IHGNPDLKPFSYSN
+541 IHGNPDLKPFSYYN

-571 ASLKPDYSVQLPYQ
+571 ASLKPDYFVQLPYQ
-585 TTDRMAVIMKET
+585 TTERMAVIMKET
-597 NFDYSNSFG
+597 NFDYSNSYG
-606 LQASAIFSAG
+606 LQASVIFNAG

-635 HFFDLPFNRKKLSVR
+635 NFFDLPFNRKKLSVI
-650 LGGMASVKLCS
+650 LGGTASVKLCN

-671 FIQSKAIQGVYDIS
+671 FFQSKAIQGVYDIS
-685 PIFRMNAK
+685 PVFRMNAK
-693 LQWSSHDGRWGLRIN
+693 LQWSSHDGKWGLRLN
-708 GNNIFNNKYDT
+708 GSNIFNNLYDT

-724 NQDYRMKINYSWAS
+724 NQDYRMKINYNWAS

-753 TVKEVD
+753 NVKAVD

>member
-1 MFRVTECTFRVTE
+1 MANKIFLLGLFL
-14 CTFRDTEWPFRDTE
+14 
-28 WRFIINIKQNYLS
+28 LS
-41 QNKSDV
+41 VANVKAQ
-47 CTCFYIN
+47 T
-54 FSYICGDYIQNK
+54 
-66 KLIKMNKF
+66 
-74 FLTSLLVAAAIT
+74 LTQT
-86 ANAQDNTTKDS
+86 DS

-102 MMHNIPEV
+102 MLHNLPEV

-141 AYEALTRIPGVSNAT
+141 AYEALTRIPGVSDAT
-156 GNISFSGNEVT
+156 GSISFSGNEVT

-178 QEQLAERL
+178 QEQLTERL
-186 KAMPATQLA
+186 KAMPAAQLA
-195 KAEVM
+195 KAEVL

-221 AGTNQLSGQIIGGL
+221 AGTNQLSGQIIGGMR
-235 VQTKYAKGF
+235 QNKYANEF
-244 GDLYLSMQRGK
+244 GNLYLSLQRGK
-255 FGLDAQYKL
+255 FGLDAQYKY

-307 NYAFSKN
+307 NYAFGKN
-314 HRLDVAYTGQWDK
+314 HRLDVAYTGRWNK

-381 GTITTENKNE
+381 GTITAENKNE

-530 SNVYYSSTYTE
+530 SNVFYSSTYTE
-541 IHGNPDLKPFSYSN
+541 IHGNPDLKPFSYYN

-597 NFDYSNSFG
+597 NFDYSNSYG
-606 LQASAIFSAG
+606 LQASVIFNAG

-635 HFFDLPFNRKKLSVR
+635 NFFDLPFNRKKFSVI
-650 LGGMASVKLCS
+650 LGGTASVKLCN

-671 FIQSKAIQGVYDIS
+671 FYQTKAIQGVYDIS

-693 LQWSSHDGRWGLRIN
+693 LQWSSHDGKWGLRLN
-708 GNNIFNNKYDT
+708 GSNIFNNLYDT

-724 NQDYRMKINYSWAS
+724 NQDYRMKINYNWAS

-753 TVKEVD
+753 NVKAVD

>member
-1 MFRVTECTFRVTE
+1 MVNKIFLLGLFL
-14 CTFRDTEWPFRDTE
+14 
-28 WRFIINIKQNYLS
+28 LS
-41 QNKSDV
+41 VANVKAQ
-47 CTCFYIN
+47 T
-54 FSYICGDYIQNK
+54 
-66 KLIKMNKF
+66 
-74 FLTSLLVAAAIT
+74 LTQT
-86 ANAQDNTTKDS
+86 DS

-102 MMHNIPEV
+102 MLHNLPEV

-141 AYEALTRIPGVSNAT
+141 AYEALTRIPGVSDAT
-156 GNISFSGNEVT
+156 GSISFSGNEVT

-178 QEQLAERL
+178 QEQLTERL
-186 KAMPATQLA
+186 KAMPAAQLA

-221 AGTNQLSGQIIGGL
+221 AGTNQLSGQVIGGMK
-235 VQTKYAKGF
+235 QSKYAKGF
-244 GDLYLSMQRGK
+244 GDLYLSLQRGK
-255 FGLDAQYKL
+255 FGLDAQYKY

-277 NHPLGNNRIHYNDET
+277 NHPLGNNRVYYNDET
-292 GQKSFGITHDYRLGM
+292 GQKSFGITHNYRLGM

-314 HRLDVAYTGQWDK
+314 HRLDVAYTGHWDK
-327 TNSNSRTTGS
+327 RCSNSNTTGS

-343 RDSHEYLHNVDVNY
+343 HDSHEYLHNVDVNY
-357 ALPFGLTLSGSYTY
+357 SLPFGLTLNGSYTY

-381 GTITTENKNE
+381 GTMHTDESMPE

-445 SVLPD
+445 TIQPN
-450 GTSSVDLNER
+450 GTSSVDNNER

-474 AISLEASVAAEQYHS
+474 ALSFEASVAAEQYHS
-489 PIWDKWRVYPTLNA
+489 PIWDKWRIYPTLNA
-503 LWNVND
+503 LWHVND

-530 SNVYYSSTYTE
+530 SNVFYSSTYSE
-541 IHGNPDLKPFSYSN
+541 IHGNPDLKPFAYYN

-571 ASLKPDYSVQLPYQ
+571 ASLKPDYFVQLPYQ
-585 TTDRMAVIMKET
+585 TTERMAVIMKET
-597 NFDYSNSFG
+597 NFDYSNSYG
-606 LQASAIFSAG
+606 LQASVIFNAG

-635 HFFDLPFNRKKLSVR
+635 NFFDLPFNRKKFSVI
-650 LGGMASVKLCS
+650 LGGTASVKLCN

-671 FIQSKAIQGVYDIS
+671 FYQTKAIQGVYDIS

-693 LQWSSHDGRWGLRIN
+693 LQWSSHDGKWGLRLN
-708 GNNIFNNKYDT
+708 GSNIFNNLYDT

-724 NQDYRMKINYSWAS
+724 NQDYRMKINYNWAS

-753 TVKEVD
+753 NVKAVD

>member
-1 MFRVTECTFRVTE
+1 MNRLF
-14 CTFRDTEWPFRDTE
+14 
-28 WRFIINIKQNYLS
+28 FIG
-41 QNKSDV
+41 V
-47 CTCFYIN
+47 
-54 FSYICGDYIQNK
+54 
-66 KLIKMNKF
+66 
-74 FLTSLLVAAAIT
+74 LLASAIT
-86 ANAQDNTTKDS
+86 ANAQDNVQKDS
-97 LTMET
+97 LTMES
-102 MMHNIPEV
+102 MMHNLPEV

-141 AYEALTRIPGVSNAT
+141 AYEALTRIPGVSDAT
-156 GNISFSGNEVT
+156 GSISFSGNEVT
-167 LIINGQATTLT
+167 LIVNGQATTLT

-186 KAMPATQLA
+186 KAMPAAQLA

-221 AGTNQLSGQIIGGL
+221 AGNNQLSGQIIGGMR
-235 VQTKYAKGF
+235 QNKYANEF
-244 GDLYLSMQRGK
+244 GNLYLSLQRDK
-255 FGLDAQYKL
+255 FGLDAQYKY

-357 ALPFGLTLSGSYTY
+357 ALPFGLTLSGSYTS

-474 AISLEASVAAEQYHS
+474 ALSLEASVAAEQYHS

-530 SNVYYSSTYTE
+530 SNVFYSSTYTE
-541 IHGNPDLKPFSYSN
+541 IHGNPDLKPFSYYN

-571 ASLKPDYSVQLPYQ
+571 ASLKPDYFVQLPYQ

-597 NFDYSNSFG
+597 NFDYSNSYG

-621 NVFAVGTYKHDKSS
+621 NVFAVGTYKHDKSRN
-635 HFFDLPFNRKKLSVR
+635 FFDLPFDRKKLSVI
-650 LGGMASVKLCS
+650 LGGTASVKLCS

-671 FIQSKAIQGVYDIS
+671 FYQTKAIQGVYDIR
-685 PIFRMNAK
+685 PIFSMDAK
-693 LQWSSHDGRWGLRIN
+693 LQWSSHDGKWGVRLN
-708 GNNIFNNKYDT
+708 GSNIFNNRFDT

-724 NQDYRMKINYSWAS
+724 NQDYRMKVNYNWSS
-738 VTFAVIYKF
+738 FTFAVIYKF

>member
-1 MFRVTECTFRVTE
+1 MVNKIFLLGLFL
-14 CTFRDTEWPFRDTE
+14 
-28 WRFIINIKQNYLS
+28 LS
-41 QNKSDV
+41 VANVKAQ
-47 CTCFYIN
+47 T
-54 FSYICGDYIQNK
+54 
-66 KLIKMNKF
+66 
-74 FLTSLLVAAAIT
+74 LTHT
-86 ANAQDNTTKDS
+86 DS
-97 LTMET
+97 LTMEN
-102 MMHNIPEV
+102 MMHNLPEV

-141 AYEALTRIPGVSNAT
+141 AYEALTRIPGISDAT
-156 GNISFSGNEVT
+156 GSISFSGNEVT
-167 LIINGQATTLT
+167 LIVNGQATTLT
-178 QEQLAERL
+178 QEQLTERL
-186 KAMPATQLA
+186 KAMPAAQLA

-221 AGTNQLSGQIIGGL
+221 AGTNQLSGQVIGGMK
-235 VQTKYAKGF
+235 QSKYAKGF
-244 GDLYLSMQRGK
+244 GDLYLSLQRGK
-255 FGLDAQYKL
+255 FGLDAQYKY

-277 NHPLGNNRIHYNDET
+277 NHPIGNNRVYYNDET
-292 GQKSFGITHDYRLGM
+292 GQKSFGITHNYRLGM

-314 HRLDVAYTGQWDK
+314 HRLDVAYTGHWDK
-327 TNSNSRTTGS
+327 RCSNSNTTGS

-343 RDSHEYLHNVDVNY
+343 HDSHEYLHNVDVNY
-357 ALPFGLTLSGSYTY
+357 SLSFGLTLNGSYTY
-371 YRTPQQQALD
+371 YRTPQQQDLD
-381 GTITTENKNE
+381 GTMHTDESMPE

-445 SVLPD
+445 TIQPN
-450 GTSSVDLNER
+450 GTSSVDNNER

-474 AISLEASVAAEQYHS
+474 AISVEASVAAEQYHS

-530 SNVYYSSTYTE
+530 SNVFYSSTYSE
-541 IHGNPDLKPFSYSN
+541 IHGNPDLKPFSYYN

-571 ASLKPDYSVQLPYQ
+571 ASLKPDYFVQLPYQ
-585 TTDRMAVIMKET
+585 TTERMAVIMKET
-597 NFDYSNSFG
+597 NFDYSNSYG
-606 LQASAIFSAG
+606 LQASVIFNAD

-635 HFFDLPFNRKKLSVR
+635 NFFDLPFNRKKLSVI
-650 LGGMASVKLCS
+650 LGGTASVKLCN

-671 FIQSKAIQGVYDIS
+671 FFQSKAIQGVYDIS
-685 PIFRMNAK
+685 PVFRMNAK
-693 LQWSSHDGRWGLRIN
+693 LQWSSHDGKWGLRLN
-708 GNNIFNNKYDT
+708 GSNIFNNLYDT

-724 NQDYRMKINYSWAS
+724 NQDYRMKINYNWAS

-753 TVKEVD
+753 NVKAVD

>member
-1 MFRVTECTFRVTE
+1 MA
-14 CTFRDTEWPFRDTE
+14 
-28 WRFIINIKQNYLS
+28 
-41 QNKSDV
+41 NK
-47 CTCFYIN
+47 I
-54 FSYICGDYIQNK
+54 
-66 KLIKMNKF
+66 
-74 FLTSLLVAAAIT
+74 FLLGLFLLFVA
-86 ANAQDNTTKDS
+86 NVKAQTLTQTDS

-102 MMHNIPEV
+102 MLHNLPEV

-141 AYEALTRIPGVSNAT
+141 AYEALTRIPGVSDAT
-156 GNISFSGNEVT
+156 GSISFSGNEVT

-178 QEQLAERL
+178 QEQLTERL
-186 KAMPATQLA
+186 KAMPAAQLA

-221 AGTNQLSGQIIGGL
+221 AGTNQLSGQIIGGMR
-235 VQTKYAKGF
+235 QNKYANEF
-244 GDLYLSMQRGK
+244 GNLYLSLQRGK
-255 FGLDAQYKL
+255 FGLDAQYKY

-277 NHPLGNNRIHYNDET
+277 NHPLGNNRVYYNDET

-314 HRLDVAYTGQWDK
+314 HRLDVAYTGHWDK
-327 TNSNSRTTGS
+327 TCSNSNTTGS

-343 RDSHEYLHNVDVNY
+343 HDSHEYLHNVDVNY
-357 ALPFGLTLSGSYTY
+357 SLPFGLTLNGSYTY

-381 GTITTENKNE
+381 GTMHTDESMPE

-445 SVLPD
+445 TIQPN
-450 GTSSVDLNER
+450 GTSSVDNNER

-474 AISLEASVAAEQYHS
+474 ALSLEASVAAEQYHS
-489 PIWDKWRVYPTLNA
+489 PIWDKWRIYPTLNA

-530 SNVYYSSTYTE
+530 SSVFYSSTYTE
-541 IHGNPDLKPFSYSN
+541 IHGNPDLKPFSYYN

-571 ASLKPDYSVQLPYQ
+571 ASLKPDYFVQLPYQ
-585 TTDRMAVIMKET
+585 TTERMAVIMKET
-597 NFDYSNSFG
+597 NFDYSNSYG
-606 LQASAIFSAG
+606 LQASVIFNAG

-635 HFFDLPFNRKKLSVR
+635 NFFDLPFNRKKLSVI
-650 LGGMASVKLCS
+650 LGGTASVKLCN

-671 FIQSKAIQGVYDIS
+671 FYQTKAIQGVYDIS
-685 PIFRMNAK
+685 PIFSMDAK
-693 LQWSSHDGRWGLRIN
+693 LQWTSHDGKWGLRLN
-708 GNNIFNNKYDT
+708 GNNIFNNLYDT

-724 NQDYRMKINYSWAS
+724 NQDYRMKVNYNWAS

>member
-1 MFRVTECTFRVTE
+1 MANKIFLLGLFL
-14 CTFRDTEWPFRDTE
+14 
-28 WRFIINIKQNYLS
+28 LS
-41 QNKSDV
+41 
-47 CTCFYIN
+47 
-54 FSYICGDYIQNK
+54 
-66 KLIKMNKF
+66 
-74 FLTSLLVAAAIT
+74 VA
-86 ANAQDNTTKDS
+86 NVKAQTRTQTDS

-102 MMHNIPEV
+102 MLHNLPEV

-141 AYEALTRIPGVSNAT
+141 AYEALTRIPGVSDAT
-156 GNISFSGNEVT
+156 GSISFSGNEVT

-178 QEQLAERL
+178 QEQLTERL
-186 KAMPATQLA
+186 KAMPAAQLA

-221 AGTNQLSGQIIGGL
+221 AGTNQLSGQIIGGMK
-235 VQTKYAKGF
+235 QSKYAKGF
-244 GDLYLSMQRGK
+244 GDLYLSLQRGK
-255 FGLDAQYKL
+255 FGLDAQYKY

-277 NHPLGNNRIHYNDET
+277 NHPLGNNRVYYNDET
-292 GQKSFGITHDYRLGM
+292 GQKSFGITHNYRLGM

-314 HRLDVAYTGQWDK
+314 HRLDVAYTGHWDK
-327 TNSNSRTTGS
+327 RCSNSNTTGS

-343 RDSHEYLHNVDVNY
+343 HDSHEYLHNVDVNY
-357 ALPFGLTLSGSYTY
+357 SLPFGLTLNGSYTY

-381 GTITTENKNE
+381 GTMHTDESMSE

-430 FTSNKSYQTTIDKDG
+430 FTSNKSYQTTTDKDG
-445 SVLPD
+445 TILPD
-450 GTSSVDLNER
+450 GTSSVDNNER

-474 AISLEASVAAEQYHS
+474 ALSLEASVAAEQYHS

-530 SNVYYSSTYTE
+530 SNVFYSSTYSE
-541 IHGNPDLKPFSYSN
+541 IHGNPDLKPFAYYN

-571 ASLKPDYSVQLPYQ
+571 ASLKPDYFVQLPYQ

-597 NFDYSNSFG
+597 NFDYSNSYG
-606 LQASAIFSAG
+606 LQASVIFNAG

-635 HFFDLPFNRKKLSVR
+635 NFFDLPFNRKKLSVI
-650 LGGMASVKLCS
+650 LGGTASVKLCN

-671 FIQSKAIQGVYDIS
+671 FFQSKAIQGVYDVS
-685 PIFRMNAK
+685 PIFKMNAK
-693 LQWSSHDGRWGLRIN
+693 IQWTSHDGKWGLRLN
-708 GNNIFNNKYDT
+708 GSNIFNNLYDT

>member
-1 MFRVTECTFRVTE
+1 MDNKVFLLGLFLLSVANVKAQTQT
-14 CTFRDTEWPFRDTE
+14 
-28 WRFIINIKQNYLS
+28 QN
-41 QNKSDV
+41 
-47 CTCFYIN
+47 
-54 FSYICGDYIQNK
+54 
-66 KLIKMNKF
+66 
-74 FLTSLLVAAAIT
+74 
-86 ANAQDNTTKDS
+86 DS
-97 LTMET
+97 LTMEN
-102 MMHNIPEV
+102 MMHNLPEI

-133 LKQLPADN
+133 MKQLPADN
-141 AYEALTRIPGVSNAT
+141 AYEALTRIPGVSDAT
-156 GNISFSGNEVT
+156 GSISFSGNEVT

-178 QEQLAERL
+178 QEQLTERL
-186 KAMPATQLA
+186 KAMPAAQLA

-221 AGTNQLSGQIIGGL
+221 AGTNQLSGQVIGGMK
-235 VQTKYAKGF
+235 QSKYAKGF
-244 GDLYLSMQRGK
+244 GDLYLSLQRGK
-255 FGLDAQYKL
+255 FGLDAQYKY

-277 NHPLGNNRIHYNDET
+277 NHPLGNNRVYYNDET
-292 GQKSFGITHDYRLGM
+292 GQKSFGITHNYRLGM

-314 HRLDVAYTGQWDK
+314 HRLDVAYTGHWDK
-327 TNSNSRTTGS
+327 RCSNSNTTGS

-343 RDSHEYLHNVDVNY
+343 HDSHEYLHNVDVNY
-357 ALPFGLTLSGSYTY
+357 SLPFGLTLNGSYTY

-381 GTITTENKNE
+381 GTMHTDESMSE

-403 INKWMFTADQTHS
+403 INKWMFTADQTHL

-460 IWNIY
+460 IWNLY

-474 AISLEASVAAEQYHS
+474 ALSIEASVAAEQYHS

-530 SNVYYSSTYTE
+530 SNVFYSSTYSE
-541 IHGNPDLKPFSYSN
+541 IHGNPDLKPFAYYN

-571 ASLKPDYSVQLPYQ
+571 ASLKPDYFVQLPYQ
-585 TTDRMAVIMKET
+585 TTERMAVIMKET
-597 NFDYSNSFG
+597 NFDYSNSYG
-606 LQASAIFSAG
+606 LQASVIFNAG

-635 HFFDLPFNRKKLSVR
+635 NFFDLPFNRKKFSVI
-650 LGGMASVKLCS
+650 LGGTASVKLCN

-671 FIQSKAIQGVYDIS
+671 FYQTKAIQGVYDIS

-693 LQWSSHDGRWGLRIN
+693 LQWSSHDGKWGLRLN
-708 GNNIFNNKYDT
+708 GSNIFNNLYDT
-719 RSVQG
+719 RSVLG
-724 NQDYRMKINYSWAS
+724 NQDYRMKINYNWAS

-753 TVKEVD
+753 NVKAVD

>member
-1 MFRVTECTFRVTE
+1 MANKIFLLGLFL
-14 CTFRDTEWPFRDTE
+14 
-28 WRFIINIKQNYLS
+28 LS
-41 QNKSDV
+41 VANVKAQ
-47 CTCFYIN
+47 T
-54 FSYICGDYIQNK
+54 
-66 KLIKMNKF
+66 
-74 FLTSLLVAAAIT
+74 LTQT
-86 ANAQDNTTKDS
+86 DS

-102 MMHNIPEV
+102 MLHNLPEV

-119 KAERG
+119 KVERG

-141 AYEALTRIPGVSNAT
+141 AYEALTRIPGVSDAT
-156 GNISFSGNEVT
+156 GSISFSGNEVT

-178 QEQLAERL
+178 QEQLTERL
-186 KAMPATQLA
+186 KAMPAAQLA

-221 AGTNQLSGQIIGGL
+221 AGTNQLSGQIIGGMR
-235 VQTKYAKGF
+235 QNRYANEF
-244 GDLYLSMQRGK
+244 GNLYLSLQRGK
-255 FGLDAQYKL
+255 FGLDAQYKY

-307 NYAFSKN
+307 NYTFSKN
-314 HRLDVAYTGQWDK
+314 NRLDVAYTGQWDK

-541 IHGNPDLKPFSYSN
+541 IHGNPDLKPFSYYN

-693 LQWSSHDGRWGLRIN
+693 LQWSSHDGRWGLRLN

>member
-1 MFRVTECTFRVTE
+1 
-14 CTFRDTEWPFRDTE
+14 
-28 WRFIINIKQNYLS
+28 
-41 QNKSDV
+41 
-47 CTCFYIN
+47 
-54 FSYICGDYIQNK
+54 
-66 KLIKMNKF
+66 MNRLL
-74 FLTSLLVAAAIT
+74 LTGLLVASAIT
-86 ANAQDNTTKDS
+86 ANAQDNATKDS

-133 LKQLPADN
+133 MKQLPADN
-141 AYEALTRIPGVSNAT
+141 AYEALTRIPGVSDAT
-156 GNISFSGNEVT
+156 GSISFSGNEVT

-178 QEQLAERL
+178 QEQLTERL
-186 KAMPATQLA
+186 KAMPAAQLS

-221 AGTNQLSGQIIGGL
+221 AGTYQLSGQIIGGL
-235 VQTKYAKGF
+235 VQNKYAKGF
-244 GDLYLSMQRGK
+244 GDLYLSMQIGK

-292 GQKSFGITHDYRLGM
+292 GQKSFGITHNYRLGM

-343 RDSHEYLHNVDVNY
+343 SDSHEYLHNVDVNY

-445 SVLPD
+445 TILPD
-450 GTSSVDLNER
+450 GTSSVDNNER

-530 SNVYYSSTYTE
+530 SNVFYSSTYTE
-541 IHGNPDLKPFSYSN
+541 IHGNPDLKPFSYYN

-571 ASLKPDYSVQLPYQ
+571 ANLKPDYFVQLPYQ

-597 NFDYSNSFG
+597 NFDFSNSYG
-606 LQASAIFSAG
+606 LQASAMFNAG

-635 HFFDLPFNRKKLSVR
+635 HFFDLPFNRKKLSVI
-650 LGGMASVKLCS
+650 LGGTASVKLCN

-685 PIFRMNAK
+685 PVFRMNAK
-693 LQWSSHDGRWGLRIN
+693 LQWSSHNGKWGVRLN
-708 GNNIFNNKYDT
+708 GSNIFNNQFDT

-724 NQDYRMKINYSWAS
+724 NQDYRMKVNYNWAS
-738 VTFAVIYKF
+738 FTFAVIYKF

-753 TVKEVD
+753 PVKEVD

>member
-1 MFRVTECTFRVTE
+1 MVNKIFLLGLFL
-14 CTFRDTEWPFRDTE
+14 
-28 WRFIINIKQNYLS
+28 LS
-41 QNKSDV
+41 VANVKAQ
-47 CTCFYIN
+47 T
-54 FSYICGDYIQNK
+54 
-66 KLIKMNKF
+66 
-74 FLTSLLVAAAIT
+74 LTHT
-86 ANAQDNTTKDS
+86 DS
-97 LTMET
+97 LTMEN
-102 MMHNIPEV
+102 MMHNLPEV

-141 AYEALTRIPGVSNAT
+141 AYEALTRIPGISDAT
-156 GNISFSGNEVT
+156 GSISFSGNEVT
-167 LIINGQATTLT
+167 LIVNGQATTLT
-178 QEQLAERL
+178 QEQLTERL
-186 KAMPATQLA
+186 KAMPAAQLA

-221 AGTNQLSGQIIGGL
+221 AGTNQLSGQVIGGMK
-235 VQTKYAKGF
+235 QSKYAKGF
-244 GDLYLSMQRGK
+244 GDLYLSLQRGK
-255 FGLDAQYKL
+255 FGLDAQYKY

-277 NHPLGNNRIHYNDET
+277 NHPLGNNRVYYNDET
-292 GQKSFGITHDYRLGM
+292 GQKSFGITHNYRLGM

-314 HRLDVAYTGQWDK
+314 HRLDVAYTGHWDK
-327 TNSNSRTTGS
+327 RCSNSNTTGS

-343 RDSHEYLHNVDVNY
+343 HDSHEYLHNVDVNY
-357 ALPFGLTLSGSYTY
+357 SLPFGLTLNGSYTY

-381 GTITTENKNE
+381 GTMHTDESMPE

-445 SVLPD
+445 TIQPN
-450 GTSSVDLNER
+450 GTSSVDNNER

-474 AISLEASVAAEQYHS
+474 AISVEASVAAEQYHS

-530 SNVYYSSTYTE
+530 SNVFYSSTYSE
-541 IHGNPDLKPFSYSN
+541 IHGNPDLKPFSYYN

-571 ASLKPDYSVQLPYQ
+571 ASLKPDYFVQLPYQ
-585 TTDRMAVIMKET
+585 TTERMAVIMKET
-597 NFDYSNSFG
+597 NFDYSNSYG
-606 LQASAIFSAG
+606 LQASVIFNAG

-621 NVFAVGTYKHDKSS
+621 NVFAVGTYKHDKNSN
-635 HFFDLPFNRKKLSVR
+635 FFDLPFNRKKLSVI
-650 LGGMASVKLCS
+650 LGGTASVKLCN

-671 FIQSKAIQGVYDIS
+671 FYQTKAIQGVYDIS

-693 LQWSSHDGRWGLRIN
+693 LQWSSHDGKWGLRLN

>member
-1 MFRVTECTFRVTE
+1 MIFLLGLFL
-14 CTFRDTEWPFRDTE
+14 
-28 WRFIINIKQNYLS
+28 LS
-41 QNKSDV
+41 VANVKAQ
-47 CTCFYIN
+47 T
-54 FSYICGDYIQNK
+54 
-66 KLIKMNKF
+66 
-74 FLTSLLVAAAIT
+74 LTQT
-86 ANAQDNTTKDS
+86 DS

-102 MMHNIPEV
+102 MLHNLPEV

-124 MLSYNMPLL
+124 MLSYSMPLL

-141 AYEALTRIPGVSNAT
+141 AYEALTRIPGVSDAT
-156 GNISFSGNEVT
+156 GSISFSGNEVT

-178 QEQLAERL
+178 QEQLTERL
-186 KAMPATQLA
+186 KAMPAAQLA

-221 AGTNQLSGQIIGGL
+221 AGTNQLSGQIIGSL

-307 NYAFSKN
+307 NYTFSKN
-314 HRLDVAYTGQWDK
+314 NRLDVAYTGQWDK

-371 YRTPQQQALD
+371 YCTPQQQALD
-381 GTITTENKNE
+381 GTMHTDESMPE

-416 LAHGWGLSYGVKGQ
+416 LANCWELSYGVKGQ

-530 SNVYYSSTYTE
+530 SNVFYSSTYTE
-541 IHGNPDLKPFSYSN
+541 IHGNPDLKPFSYYN

-571 ASLKPDYSVQLPYQ
+571 ASLKPDYFVQLPYQ

-606 LQASAIFSAG
+606 LQASVIFNAG

-635 HFFDLPFNRKKLSVR
+635 NFFDLPFNRKKLSVI
-650 LGGMASVKLCS
+650 LGGTASVKLCNS
-661 TQDLRLILNP
+661 QDLRLILNP
-671 FIQSKAIQGVYDIS
+671 FYQTKAIQGVYDIS
-685 PIFRMNAK
+685 PVFRMNAK
-693 LQWSSHDGRWGLRIN
+693 LQWSSHDGKWGLCLN
-708 GNNIFNNKYDT
+708 GNNIFNNPYDT

-724 NQDYRMKINYSWAS
+724 NQDYRMKINYNWAS
-738 VTFAVIYKF
+738 VTFAVVYKF
-747 GGYKEK
+747 GDYKK
-753 TVKEVD
+753 KNVKAVD

>member
-1 MFRVTECTFRVTE
+1 MDNKVFLLGLFLLSVANVKAQTQT
-14 CTFRDTEWPFRDTE
+14 
-28 WRFIINIKQNYLS
+28 QN
-41 QNKSDV
+41 
-47 CTCFYIN
+47 
-54 FSYICGDYIQNK
+54 
-66 KLIKMNKF
+66 
-74 FLTSLLVAAAIT
+74 
-86 ANAQDNTTKDS
+86 DS
-97 LTMET
+97 LTMEN
-102 MMHNIPEV
+102 MMHNLPEV

-141 AYEALTRIPGVSNAT
+141 AYEALTRIPGVSDAT
-156 GNISFSGNEVT
+156 GSISFSGNEVT

-178 QEQLAERL
+178 QEQLTERL
-186 KAMPATQLA
+186 KAMPAAQLA

-221 AGTNQLSGQIIGGL
+221 AGTNQLSGQIIGGMR
-235 VQTKYAKGF
+235 QNKYANECGN
-244 GDLYLSMQRGK
+244 LYLSLQRGK
-255 FGLDAQYKL
+255 FGLDAQYKY

-277 NHPLGNNRIHYNDET
+277 NHPLGNNRVYYNDET

-307 NYAFSKN
+307 NYAFGKN
-314 HRLDVAYTGQWDK
+314 HRLDVAYTGHWDK
-327 TNSNSRTTGS
+327 TCSNSNATGS
-337 SISGMH
+337 SISEMH
-343 RDSHEYLHNVDVNY
+343 HDSHEYLHNVDVNY
-357 ALPFGLTLSGSYTY
+357 SLPFGLTLNGSYTY

-381 GTITTENKNE
+381 GTMHTDESMSE

-445 SVLPD
+445 TIQPN
-450 GTSSVDLNER
+450 GTSSVDNNER

-474 AISLEASVAAEQYHS
+474 AISVEASVAAEQYHS

-530 SNVYYSSTYTE
+530 SNVFYSSTYTE
-541 IHGNPDLKPFSYSN
+541 IHGNPDLKPFSYYN

-571 ASLKPDYSVQLPYQ
+571 ASLKPDYFVQLPYQ
-585 TTDRMAVIMKET
+585 TTERMAMIMKET
-597 NFDYSNSFG
+597 NFDYSNSYG
-606 LQASAIFSAG
+606 LQASVIFNAG

-635 HFFDLPFNRKKLSVR
+635 NFFDLPFNRKKLSVI
-650 LGGMASVKLCS
+650 LGGTASVKLCN

-671 FIQSKAIQGVYDIS
+671 FFQSKAIQGVYDIS
-685 PIFRMNAK
+685 PVFRMNAK
-693 LQWSSHDGRWGLRIN
+693 LQWSSHDGKWGLRLN
-708 GNNIFNNKYDT
+708 GSNIFNNLYDT

-724 NQDYRMKINYSWAS
+724 NQDYRMKINYNWAS

-753 TVKEVD
+753 KVKAVD

>member
-1 MFRVTECTFRVTE
+1 MNRLF
-14 CTFRDTEWPFRDTE
+14 
-28 WRFIINIKQNYLS
+28 FIG
-41 QNKSDV
+41 V
-47 CTCFYIN
+47 
-54 FSYICGDYIQNK
+54 
-66 KLIKMNKF
+66 
-74 FLTSLLVAAAIT
+74 LVASAIT
-86 ANAQDNTTKDS
+86 ANAQGNAQKDS
-97 LTMET
+97 LTMES
-102 MMHNIPEV
+102 MMHNLPEV

-141 AYEALTRIPGVSNAT
+141 AYEALTRIPGVSDAT
-156 GNISFSGNEVT
+156 GSISFSGNEVT
-167 LIINGQATTLT
+167 LIVNGQATTLT
-178 QEQLAERL
+178 QEQLTERL
-186 KAMPATQLA
+186 KAMPAAQLA

-221 AGTNQLSGQIIGGL
+221 AGTNQLSGQIIGGMR
-235 VQTKYAKGF
+235 QNKYANEF
-244 GDLYLSMQRGK
+244 GNLYLSLQRDK
-255 FGLDAQYKL
+255 FGLDAQYKY
-264 VNGNSYGESSRIA
+264 VNGNSYGESSRKA
-277 NHPLGNNRIHYNDET
+277 NHPLGNNHIRYNDET

-307 NYAFSKN
+307 NYTFSKN
-314 HRLDVAYTGQWDK
+314 NRLDVAYTGQWDK

-416 LAHGWGLSYGVKGQ
+416 LSHGWGLSYGVKGQ

-445 SVLPD
+445 TILPD
-450 GTSSVDLNER
+450 GTSSVDNNER
-460 IWNIY
+460 ILNIY

-474 AISLEASVAAEQYHS
+474 AISLDASVAAEQYHS
-489 PIWDKWRVYPTLNA
+489 PVWDKWRVYPTLNA

-509 NHLLNLSFSSNS
+509 NHLLNLSFSSDS
-521 EFPSYWSTM
+521 EYPSYWSTM
-530 SNVYYSSTYTE
+530 SNVFYSSTYTE
-541 IHGNPDLKPFSYSN
+541 IHGNPDLKPFSYYN

-571 ASLKPDYSVQLPYQ
+571 ASLKPDYFVQLPYQ

-597 NFDYSNSFG
+597 NFDYSNSYG

-621 NVFAVGTYKHDKSS
+621 NVFAVGTYKHDKSRN
-635 HFFDLPFNRKKLSVR
+635 FFDLPFNRKKLSVI
-650 LGGMASVKLCS
+650 LGGTASVKLCS

-671 FIQSKAIQGVYDIS
+671 FYQTKAIQGVYDIS
-685 PIFRMNAK
+685 PIFSMNAK
-693 LQWSSHDGRWGLRIN
+693 LQWSSHDGKWGVRLN
-708 GNNIFNNKYDT
+708 GSNIFNNRFDT

-724 NQDYRMKINYSWAS
+724 NQDYRMKINYNWAS

>member
-1 MFRVTECTFRVTE
+1 MNRLF
-14 CTFRDTEWPFRDTE
+14 
-28 WRFIINIKQNYLS
+28 FIG
-41 QNKSDV
+41 V
-47 CTCFYIN
+47 
-54 FSYICGDYIQNK
+54 
-66 KLIKMNKF
+66 
-74 FLTSLLVAAAIT
+74 LVASAIT
-86 ANAQDNTTKDS
+86 ANAQGNAQKDS
-97 LTMET
+97 LTMES
-102 MMHNIPEV
+102 MMHNLPEV

-141 AYEALTRIPGVSNAT
+141 AYEALTRIPGVSDAT
-156 GNISFSGNEVT
+156 GSISFSGNEVT
-167 LIINGQATTLT
+167 LIVNGQATTLT

-186 KAMPATQLA
+186 KAMPAAQLS

-221 AGTNQLSGQIIGGL
+221 DGTNQLSGQIIGGMR
-235 VQTKYAKGF
+235 QNKYAKGF

-255 FGLDAQYKL
+255 FGMDAQYKYI
-264 VNGNSYGESSRIA
+264 NGNSYGESSRIA

-307 NYAFSKN
+307 NYAFGKN

-445 SVLPD
+445 TILPD
-450 GTSSVDLNER
+450 GTSSVDNNER

-474 AISLEASVAAEQYHS
+474 ALSLEASVAAEQYHS
-489 PIWDKWRVYPTLNA
+489 PVWDKWRVYPTLNA

-530 SNVYYSSTYTE
+530 SNVFYSSTYTE
-541 IHGNPDLKPFSYSN
+541 IHGNPDLKPCSYYN
-555 VNLMWQIK
+555 LNLMWQIK

-571 ASLKPDYSVQLPYQ
+571 ANLKPDYFVQLPYQ

-621 NVFAVGTYKHDKSS
+621 NVFAVGTYKHDKSRN
-635 HFFDLPFNRKKLSVR
+635 FFDLPFDRKKLSVI
-650 LGGMASVKLCS
+650 LGGTASVKLCS

-671 FIQSKAIQGVYDIS
+671 FYQTKAIQGVYDIS
-685 PIFRMNAK
+685 PIFSMDAK
-693 LQWSSHDGRWGLRIN
+693 LQWSSHDGKWGVRLN
-708 GNNIFNNKYDT
+708 GSNIFNNRFDT

-724 NQDYRMKINYSWAS
+724 NQDYCMKVNYNWSS
-738 VTFAVIYKF
+738 FTFAVIYKF

>member
-1 MFRVTECTFRVTE
+1 MVNKIFLLGLFL
-14 CTFRDTEWPFRDTE
+14 
-28 WRFIINIKQNYLS
+28 LS
-41 QNKSDV
+41 VANVKAQ
-47 CTCFYIN
+47 T
-54 FSYICGDYIQNK
+54 
-66 KLIKMNKF
+66 
-74 FLTSLLVAAAIT
+74 LTQT
-86 ANAQDNTTKDS
+86 DS

-102 MMHNIPEV
+102 MLHNLPEV

-141 AYEALTRIPGVSNAT
+141 AYEALTRIPGVSDAT
-156 GNISFSGNEVT
+156 GSISFSGNEVT

-178 QEQLAERL
+178 QEQMTERL
-186 KAMPATQLA
+186 KAMPAAQLA

-221 AGTNQLSGQIIGGL
+221 AGTNQLSGQVIGGMK
-235 VQTKYAKGF
+235 QSKYAKGF
-244 GDLYLSMQRGK
+244 GDLYLSLQRGK
-255 FGLDAQYKL
+255 FGLDAQYKY

-277 NHPLGNNRIHYNDET
+277 NHPLGNNRVYYNDET
-292 GQKSFGITHDYRLGM
+292 GQKSFGITHNYRLGM

-314 HRLDVAYTGQWDK
+314 HRLDVAYTGHWDK
-327 TNSNSRTTGS
+327 RCSNSNTTGS

-343 RDSHEYLHNVDVNY
+343 HDSHEYLHNVDVNY
-357 ALPFGLTLSGSYTY
+357 SLPFGLTLNGSYTY

-381 GTITTENKNE
+381 GTMHTDESMSE

-460 IWNIY
+460 IWNLY

-474 AISLEASVAAEQYHS
+474 ALSLEASVAAEQYHS

-530 SNVYYSSTYTE
+530 SNVFYSSTYSE
-541 IHGNPDLKPFSYSN
+541 IHGNPDLKPFAYYN

-571 ASLKPDYSVQLPYQ
+571 ASLKPDYFVQLPYQ
-585 TTDRMAVIMKET
+585 TTERMAVIMKET
-597 NFDYSNSFG
+597 NFDYSNSYG
-606 LQASAIFSAG
+606 LQASVIFNAG

-635 HFFDLPFNRKKLSVR
+635 NFFDLPFNRKKFSVI
-650 LGGMASVKLCS
+650 LGGTASVKLCN

-671 FIQSKAIQGVYDIS
+671 FYQTKAIQGVYDIS

-693 LQWSSHDGRWGLRIN
+693 LQWSSHDGKWGLRLN
-708 GNNIFNNKYDT
+708 GSNIFNNLYDT

-724 NQDYRMKINYSWAS
+724 NQDYRMKINYNWAS

-753 TVKEVD
+753 NVKAVD

>member
-1 MFRVTECTFRVTE
+1 MANKIFLLGL
-14 CTFRDTEWPFRDTE
+14 
-28 WRFIINIKQNYLS
+28 ILLS
-41 QNKSDV
+41 
-47 CTCFYIN
+47 
-54 FSYICGDYIQNK
+54 
-66 KLIKMNKF
+66 
-74 FLTSLLVAAAIT
+74 VA
-86 ANAQDNTTKDS
+86 NVKAQTRTQTDS

-102 MMHNIPEV
+102 MLHNLPEV

-141 AYEALTRIPGVSNAT
+141 AYEALTRIPGVSDAT
-156 GNISFSGNEVT
+156 GSISFSGNEVT

-178 QEQLAERL
+178 QEQLTERL
-186 KAMPATQLA
+186 KAMPAAQLS

-200 LSAPARYHVRGMA
+200 LSVPARYHVRGMA

-221 AGTNQLSGQIIGGL
+221 AGTNQLSGQIIGGMR
-235 VQTKYAKGF
+235 QNKYANEF
-244 GDLYLSMQRGK
+244 GNLYLSLQRDK
-255 FGLDAQYKL
+255 FGLDAQYKY

-307 NYAFSKN
+307 NYTFSKN
-314 HRLDVAYTGQWDK
+314 NRLDVAYTGQWDK

-343 RDSHEYLHNVDVNY
+343 SDSHEYLHNVDVNY

-416 LAHGWGLSYGVKGQ
+416 LSHGWGLSYGVKGQ

-509 NHLLNLSFSSNS
+509 SHLLNLSFSSNS

-530 SNVYYSSTYTE
+530 SNVFYSSTYTE
-541 IHGNPDLKPFSYSN
+541 IHGNPDLKPFSYYN

-597 NFDYSNSFG
+597 NFNYSNSFG
-606 LQASAIFSAG
+606 LQASAIFNAG
-616 KWLNG
+616 QWLNG
-621 NVFAVGTYKHDKSS
+621 NVFVMGTYKHDKSD
-635 HFFDLPFNRKKLSVR
+635 HFFDLPFDRKKLSVV
-650 LGGMASVKLCS
+650 LGGTASVKLCS

-671 FIQSKAIQGVYDIS
+671 FYQTKAIQGVYDIS
-685 PIFRMNAK
+685 PIFSMDAK
-693 LQWSSHDGRWGLRIN
+693 LQWSSHDGRWGLRLN

-724 NQDYRMKINYSWAS
+724 NQDYRMKINYNWAS

>member
-1 MFRVTECTFRVTE
+1 MVNKIFLLGLFL
-14 CTFRDTEWPFRDTE
+14 
-28 WRFIINIKQNYLS
+28 LS
-41 QNKSDV
+41 VANVKAQ
-47 CTCFYIN
+47 T
-54 FSYICGDYIQNK
+54 
-66 KLIKMNKF
+66 
-74 FLTSLLVAAAIT
+74 LTQT
-86 ANAQDNTTKDS
+86 DS

-102 MMHNIPEV
+102 MLHNLPEV

-141 AYEALTRIPGVSNAT
+141 AYEALTRIPGVSDAT
-156 GNISFSGNEVT
+156 GSISFSGNDVT

-178 QEQLAERL
+178 QEQLTERL
-186 KAMPATQLA
+186 KAMPAAQLA

-221 AGTNQLSGQIIGGL
+221 AGTNQLSGQVIGGMK
-235 VQTKYAKGF
+235 QSKYAKGF
-244 GDLYLSMQRGK
+244 GDLYLSLQRGK
-255 FGLDAQYKL
+255 FGLDAQYKY

-277 NHPLGNNRIHYNDET
+277 NHPLGNNRVYYNDET
-292 GQKSFGITHDYRLGM
+292 GQKSFGITHNYRLGM

-314 HRLDVAYTGQWDK
+314 HRLDVAYTGHWDK
-327 TNSNSRTTGS
+327 RCSNSNTTGS

-343 RDSHEYLHNVDVNY
+343 HDSHEYLHNVDVNY
-357 ALPFGLTLSGSYTY
+357 SLPFGLTLNGSYTY

-381 GTITTENKNE
+381 GTMHTDESMSE

-403 INKWMFTADQTHS
+403 INKWMFTADQTHL

-430 FTSNKSYQTTIDKDG
+430 FTSNKSYQTTINKDG

-460 IWNIY
+460 IWNLY

-474 AISLEASVAAEQYHS
+474 ALSLEASVAAEQYHS

-530 SNVYYSSTYTE
+530 SNVFYSSTYSE
-541 IHGNPDLKPFSYSN
+541 IHGNPDLKPFAYYN

-571 ASLKPDYSVQLPYQ
+571 ASLKPDYFVQLPYQ
-585 TTDRMAVIMKET
+585 TTERMAVIMKET
-597 NFDYSNSFG
+597 NFDYSNSYG
-606 LQASAIFSAG
+606 LQASVIFNAG

-621 NVFAVGTYKHDKSS
+621 NVFAVGIYKHDKSDY
-635 HFFDLPFNRKKLSVR
+635 FFDLPFNRKKLTAT
-650 LGGMASVKLCS
+650 LGGTASIKLCQ

-671 FIQSKAIQGVYDIS
+671 FYQTKAIQGVYDIS

-693 LQWSSHDGRWGLRIN
+693 LQWSSHDGKWGLRLN
-708 GNNIFNNKYDT
+708 GSNIFNNLYDT

-724 NQDYRMKINYSWAS
+724 NQDYRMKINYNWAS

-753 TVKEVD
+753 NVKAVD

>member
-1 MFRVTECTFRVTE
+1 MVNKIFLLGLFL
-14 CTFRDTEWPFRDTE
+14 
-28 WRFIINIKQNYLS
+28 LS
-41 QNKSDV
+41 VANVKAQ
-47 CTCFYIN
+47 T
-54 FSYICGDYIQNK
+54 
-66 KLIKMNKF
+66 
-74 FLTSLLVAAAIT
+74 LTHT
-86 ANAQDNTTKDS
+86 DS
-97 LTMET
+97 LTMEN
-102 MMHNIPEV
+102 MMHNLPEV

-124 MLSYNMPLL
+124 KLSYNMPLL

-141 AYEALTRIPGVSNAT
+141 AYEALTRIPGVSDAT
-156 GNISFSGNEVT
+156 GSISFSGNEVT

-178 QEQLAERL
+178 QEQLTERL
-186 KAMPATQLA
+186 KAMPAAQLA

-221 AGTNQLSGQIIGGL
+221 AGTKQLSGQVIGGMK
-235 VQTKYAKGF
+235 QSKYAKGF
-244 GDLYLSMQRGK
+244 GDLYLSLQRGK
-255 FGLDAQYKL
+255 FGLDAQYKY

-277 NHPLGNNRIHYNDET
+277 NHPLGNNRVYYNDET

-314 HRLDVAYTGQWDK
+314 HRLDVAYTGHWDK
-327 TNSNSRTTGS
+327 RCSNSNTTGL

-343 RDSHEYLHNVDVNY
+343 HDSHEYLHNVDINY
-357 ALPFGLTLSGSYTY
+357 ALPFGLNLNGSYTY

-381 GTITTENKNE
+381 GTMHTDESMPE

-460 IWNIY
+460 IWNLY

-474 AISLEASVAAEQYHS
+474 ALSLEASVAAEQYHS

-530 SNVYYSSTYTE
+530 SNVFYSSTYSE
-541 IHGNPDLKPFSYSN
+541 IHGNPDLKPFAYYN

-571 ASLKPDYSVQLPYQ
+571 ASLKPDYFVQLPYQ
-585 TTDRMAVIMKET
+585 TTERMAVIMKET
-597 NFDYSNSFG
+597 NFDYSNSYG
-606 LQASAIFSAG
+606 LQASVIFNAG

-635 HFFDLPFNRKKLSVR
+635 NFFDLPFNRKKFSVI
-650 LGGMASVKLCS
+650 LGGTASIKLCQ

-671 FIQSKAIQGVYDIS
+671 FYQTKAIQGVYDIS

-693 LQWSSHDGRWGLRIN
+693 LQWSSHDGKWGLRLN
-708 GNNIFNNKYDT
+708 GSNIFNNLYDT

-724 NQDYRMKINYSWAS
+724 NQDYRMKINYNWAS

-753 TVKEVD
+753 NVKAVD

>member
-1 MFRVTECTFRVTE
+1 
-14 CTFRDTEWPFRDTE
+14 
-28 WRFIINIKQNYLS
+28 
-41 QNKSDV
+41 
-47 CTCFYIN
+47 
-54 FSYICGDYIQNK
+54 
-66 KLIKMNKF
+66 MNRLL
-74 FLTSLLVAAAIT
+74 LTGLLVAAAIT
-86 ANAQDNTTKDS
+86 ANAQDNATKDS

-133 LKQLPADN
+133 MKQLPADN
-141 AYEALTRIPGVSNAT
+141 AYEALTRIPGVSDAT
-156 GNISFSGNEVT
+156 GSISFSGNEVT

-186 KAMPATQLA
+186 KAMPAAQLA

-307 NYAFSKN
+307 NYTFSKN
-314 HRLDVAYTGQWDK
+314 NRLDVAYTGQWDK

-416 LAHGWGLSYGVKGQ
+416 LSHGWGLSYGVKGQ

-530 SNVYYSSTYTE
+530 SNVFYSSTYTE
-541 IHGNPDLKPFSYSN
+541 IHGNPDLKPFSYYN

-621 NVFAVGTYKHDKSS
+621 NVFAVGTYKHDKSCN
-635 HFFDLPFNRKKLSVR
+635 FFDLPFDRKKLSVI
-650 LGGMASVKLCS
+650 LGGTASVKLCS

-693 LQWSSHDGRWGLRIN
+693 LQWSSHNGKWGVRLN
-708 GNNIFNNKYDT
+708 GSNIFNNQFDT

-724 NQDYRMKINYSWAS
+724 NQDYRMKVNYNWAS
-738 VTFAVIYKF
+738 FTFAVIYKF

>member
-1 MFRVTECTFRVTE
+1 MVNKIFLLGLFL
-14 CTFRDTEWPFRDTE
+14 
-28 WRFIINIKQNYLS
+28 LS
-41 QNKSDV
+41 
-47 CTCFYIN
+47 
-54 FSYICGDYIQNK
+54 
-66 KLIKMNKF
+66 
-74 FLTSLLVAAAIT
+74 VA
-86 ANAQDNTTKDS
+86 NVKAQTMTHTDS
-97 LTMET
+97 LTMEN
-102 MMHNIPEV
+102 MMHNLPEV

-141 AYEALTRIPGVSNAT
+141 AYEALTRIPGISDAT
-156 GNISFSGNEVT
+156 GSISFSGNEVT
-167 LIINGQATTLT
+167 LIVNGQATILT
-178 QEQLAERL
+178 QEQLTERL
-186 KAMPATQLA
+186 KAMPAAQLA

-221 AGTNQLSGQIIGGL
+221 AGTNQLSGQVIGGMK
-235 VQTKYAKGF
+235 QSKYAKGF
-244 GDLYLSMQRGK
+244 GDLYLSLQRGK
-255 FGLDAQYKL
+255 FGLDAQYKY

-277 NHPLGNNRIHYNDET
+277 NHPLGNNRVYYNDET
-292 GQKSFGITHDYRLGM
+292 GQKSFGITHNYRLGM

-314 HRLDVAYTGQWDK
+314 HRLDVAYTGHWDK
-327 TNSNSRTTGS
+327 RCSNSNTTGS

-343 RDSHEYLHNVDVNY
+343 HDSHEYLHNVDVNY
-357 ALPFGLTLSGSYTY
+357 SLPFGLTLNGSYTY

-381 GTITTENKNE
+381 GTMHTDESMPE

-445 SVLPD
+445 TIQPN
-450 GTSSVDLNER
+450 GTSSVDNNER

-474 AISLEASVAAEQYHS
+474 AISVEASVAAEQYHS

-530 SNVYYSSTYTE
+530 SNVFYSSTYSE
-541 IHGNPDLKPFSYSN
+541 IHGNPDLKPFSYYN

-571 ASLKPDYSVQLPYQ
+571 ASLKPDYFVQLPYQ
-585 TTDRMAVIMKET
+585 TTERMAVIMKET
-597 NFDYSNSFG
+597 NFDYSNSYG
-606 LQASAIFSAG
+606 LQASVIFNAG

-635 HFFDLPFNRKKLSVR
+635 NFFDLPFNRKKLSVI
-650 LGGMASVKLCS
+650 LGGTASVKLSS

-671 FIQSKAIQGVYDIS
+671 FYQTKAIQGVYDIS
-685 PIFRMNAK
+685 PVFRMDAK
-693 LQWSSHDGRWGLRIN
+693 LQWSSHDGKWGVRLN
-708 GNNIFNNKYDT
+708 GSNIFNNRFDT

-724 NQDYRMKINYSWAS
+724 NQDYRMKINYNWAS

-753 TVKEVD
+753 NVKAVD